1 MASPLA
7 PLAFAE
13 LAPHSLHVAVLAGRK
28 VQAVR
33 AFSLDAKADVAAFV
47 AEQKI
52 AGVVRASLLGAKNF
66 LHISADAEAGAV
78 RQPFALQAHAGRL
91 SHGFDGVPVAVVC
104 DAAAG
109 VALDPSRAA
118 PWLLAAVDA
127 GAFAAARETLGAL
140 GLAPADF
147 TLAAPNHLGVVASSL
162 EGDEVALVVL
172 PGEDEA
178 ALAWVSSEGV
188 RAIAAAPVGYA
199 RVFEAVQQ
207 GLGLKFKA
215 AAAKLFYNDN
225 YDFADAAPKIATQL
239 AEALKPALAEASA
252 TTLHIAGLTPGQAWL
267 AEGVASALGLK
278 AWSPAAGALAAR
290 LGLEVG
296 PSSLSSSAGLLS
308 LAAAGSA
315 DAAWV
320 QPTLETLIAR
330 PPARPKTAAPFAKLS
345 APVAA
350 PAPAEALA
358 PAKAGGAASAKPAPA
373 AAKPG
378 APAPAPAAK
387 PAPKPAPRP
396 APEPVVAVEAE
407 DAVSSPVAEAPARR
421 ANKGP
426 IFLAGALV
434 AVGCVAGLAMTMRG
448 QKNRPAV
455 ASETAP
461 AQSAPAAAP
470 LATPAPAPTPTPAP
484 APVAPPSAPVV
495 VAPAPAPA
503 PVAPVVSAS
512 DLFAGH
518 PRKFGND
525 RYRLEVTEKG
535 FIQALATPRDE
546 VLVESAA
553 GVSLQGSYVGTD
565 GRRKWFN
572 VGGVDDA
579 GYQATVKKGVRDGA
593 TVFDVKVVHPR
604 FELAQTFLCLPDG
617 VKVSARFTP
626 VNLRDP
632 RGVIAAVHSVRLSP
646 VALNPSLRMRPAAD
660 GFVYSMKAGSLRV
673 GFDNSVWAR
682 DGADGKQTIVAGEN
696 GVAFHFTE
704 TTDAA
709 RNTLEFT
716 ISVP

>member
-1 MASPLA
+1 MATPLA

-33 AFSLDAKADVAAFV
+33 AFGLDAKADVAAFV
-47 AEQKI
+47 AEHKI
-52 AGVVRASLLGAKNF
+52 AGVVRASLLGGKNF
-66 LHISADAEAGAV
+66 LHISAESEAGAV
-78 RQPFALQAHAGRL
+78 RQPSALQAHAGRL
-91 SHGFDGVPVAVVC
+91 PHGFDGAPVAVVC
-104 DAAAG
+104 DVSSG
-109 VALDPSRAA
+109 LALDPSRAA
-118 PWLLAAVDA
+118 PWLLAAVDS

-178 ALAWVSSEGV
+178 ALAWVSAEGV
-188 RAIAAAPVGYA
+188 QAIAAAPLGYG

-207 GLGLKFKA
+207 GLGLKFRA
-215 AAAKLFYNDN
+215 AAGKLFYNDN
-225 YDFADAAPKIATQL
+225 YDFADAAPKIAGLL
-239 AEALKPALAEASA
+239 AEALKPALAEAPAS
-252 TTLHIAGLTPGQAWL
+252 TLHIAGLTPGQAWL
-267 AEGVASALGLK
+267 VQGIASALGLK
-278 AWSPAAGALAAR
+278 AWSPSASALAAR

-296 PSSLSSSAGLLS
+296 PAPVFSGAGLLS
-308 LAAAGSA
+308 LAASGSA

-330 PPARPKTAAPFAKLS
+330 PPARPKTAAPFAKVS
-345 APVAA
+345 APAAA
-350 PAPAEALA
+350 PAE
-358 PAKAGGAASAKPAPA
+358 APA
-373 AAKPG
+373 AAKQV
-378 APAPAPAAK
+378 APAPAKPVPAPVAAKTAAPAPAAK
-387 PAPKPAPRP
+387 PVAKPAAKPAPRP
-396 APEPVVAVEAE
+396 APEPVMAVEVEETA
-407 DAVSSPVAEAPARR
+407 APVAAEAPVRR
-421 ANKGP
+421 GNKGP
-426 IFLAGALV
+426 IFIAGVLV

-448 QKNRPAV
+448 QKSRPAV
-455 ASETAP
+455 PAENAPAAPAQTAP
-461 AQSAPAAAP
+461 AAPTP
-470 LATPAPAPTPTPAP
+470 TPSPAPAPVAAAPAPVVAPTPAP
-484 APVAPPSAPVV
+484 APVAPAE
-495 VAPAPAPA
+495 PA
-503 PVAPVVSAS
+503 SSDSFAS
-512 DLFAGH
+512 N

-535 FIQALATPRDE
+535 FIQALATSRDE

-579 GYQATVKKGVRDGA
+579 GYQATVKKSVRDGA
-593 TVFDVKVVHPR
+593 TVFDVKVAHPR
-604 FELAQTFLCLPDG
+604 FELVQSFVCLPES

-626 VNLRDP
+626 LNLRDP

-646 VALNPSLRMRPAAD
+646 VALNPSLRMRPATD

-673 GFDNSVWAR
+673 GFDNSAWAR
-682 DGADGKQTIVAGEN
+682 DGAEGKQTIVAGEN

-709 RNTLEFT
+709 RNQLDFT